1 MKAYTVRVMGPC
13 VLIALVS
20 APSTSAQP
28 DVECHQQRLA
38 DSQNGSLWVPLGAN
52 CSGQALGI
60 WKMIPAKS
68 RQSSGPLAQAITVKY
83 EARSK
88 EAHAEAE
95 TWAFYEIRTDGTSET
110 TSPTLRFDGKEYPG
124 GDLGL
129 EERPDTVVSTKLD
142 ARTAE
147 VSYKKAGRV
156 IRRVVRTVSADGRQM
171 TLEVRILPEKGPAA
185 EHWMVFGR

>member
-1 MKAYTVRVMGPC
+1 MRNWVLC
-13 VLIALVS
+13 VVVA
-20 APSTSAQP
+20 
-28 DVECHQQRLA
+28 
-38 DSQNGSLWVPLGAN
+38 AN
-52 CSGQALGI
+52 CWGQALGT

-83 EARSK
+83 EARST
-88 EAHAEAE
+88 EAHAQAE
-95 TWAFYEIRTDGTSET
+95 TWTYYEIRTAGMSET
-110 TSPTLRFDGKEYPG
+110 TSQTLRFDGKEYPC

-156 IRRVVRTVSADGRQM
+156 IRRVVRTASTDGKHM
-171 TLEVRILPEKGPAA
+171 TLEVLIIPEQGPAA
-185 EHWMVFGR
+185 EHLMVFGR